1 MRVVFHVISTGGG
14 NGVSRTTRYIA
25 ERDKDPTREGP
36 GARPLFSEDRDD
48 LTYRKADRILDPL
61 SGHPEKDDL
70 LHLSVSFTE
79 EDFEKLGADEKE
91 RQEHLREV
99 IREGMRGMAEDL
111 NVEELTWVAGIHR
124 NTENPHAH
132 IVIRNAAIE
141 RGGIV
146 EKPIG
151 RLRTNLLPHKQIVDG
166 KEVVVAGRIGDRFLT
181 ALDRQQDRFLDR
193 NRDQSRARDA
203 WEEIYQRAQG
213 RADSQR
219 NDSAVD
225 TQPIRE
231 DKLTRQF
238 KQSRGVI
245 SRSSIDYPSVAGSWN
260 PAAQTRVDEKSDYR
274 IALGRHL
281 ELSTRL
287 AFAEVWHERAVKH
300 GDTYRFNVI
309 DKSTS
314 AERKI
319 SELDVHRRASAR
331 AERISPVNRSIREQ
345 AYEADLSGHR
355 ETLDQLIEAREAKIA
370 ALGKDVGSLRGTVAN
385 VAERLMTRVD
395 TPSQAR
401 VVPII
406 SRESLSELQKT
417 AVKLNLPEK
426 VSELEMVRV
435 ALAREF
441 AAPTR
446 TDDEAKVLSAQVNV
460 ARADFMAKNVRVENF
475 EASLHLT
482 PYEVHDERWSLGALD
497 KQISRRREDA
507 KFVPDRAARLDWRS
521 LARFNYSSAGRQKA
535 ADEVE
540 HLRFIRGEVVRQ
552 IEQRR
557 GPLTADRN
565 LASELLDVL
574 EDAYIREQKTRERAG
589 EVMPEPKYE
598 RYQMNSLE
606 ASAETLRDTALL
618 REVHEWERSSG
629 KSDPEMTWEGRAVAR
644 EILSEIHE
652 EETRGRLQ
660 HFLESK
666 RVASLNLG
674 DHRTGTLRDVEAR
687 TLTDYLARAIESKD
701 QRDHRHSINLAAQE
715 HHGRLVSDF
724 EKAKDYYATA
734 RELASEA
741 HGSEPQ
747 FTDKERINLEIYA
760 ERQTDEVA
768 REQFLELARDQ
779 SSSKEHEAS
788 ASLSR

>member
-14 NGVSRTTRYIA
+14 SGVSRTTRYIA

-36 GARPLFSEDRDD
+36 GARPLFSEDRED
-48 LTYRKADRILDPL
+48 LTYRKADRILDPV

-79 EDFEKLGADEKE
+79 EDFDQLGVDEKE
-91 RQEHLREV
+91 RQERLREV
-99 IREGMRGMAEDL
+99 IREGMRGMADDL

-141 RGGIV
+141 RGGVV

-166 KEVVVAGRIGDRFLT
+166 KELVVAGRIGDRFLT
-181 ALDRQQDRFLDR
+181 ALDGQQDRFLDR
-193 NRDQSRARDA
+193 NRDQTRGRDA

-213 RADSQR
+213 RAGSQR
-219 NDSAVD
+219 NDPGAD
-225 TQPIRE
+225 TQPNRE

-238 KQSRGVI
+238 KRSRGLI
-245 SRSSIDYPSVAGSWN
+245 STHAVDYGSVVGSWN
-260 PAAQTRVDEKSDYR
+260 PTARIRADDSSDYR

-287 AFAEVWHERAVKH
+287 LFAEVWHERAVKH
-300 GDTYRFNVI
+300 GDTYRFNVF
-309 DKSTS
+309 DQSNEE
-314 AERKI
+314 ERKI

-331 AERISPVNRSIREQ
+331 AQRISPLDRPTREQ
-345 AYEADLSGHR
+345 AYETDLTRHR
-355 ETLDQLIEAREAKIA
+355 ETLDELIEARETKIA
-370 ALGKDVGSLRGTVAN
+370 ALGKDIGSLRGTVAK
-385 VAERLMTRVD
+385 VAERLMTRVY

-446 TDDEAKVLSAQVNV
+446 TDDEAKALSAQVNV

-482 PYEVHDERWSLGALD
+482 PYEVHGERWSLSALD

-521 LARFNYSSAGRQKA
+521 LARLNYSSAGRQEA

-557 GPLTADRN
+557 GPLTADRS

-574 EDAYIREQKTRERAG
+574 EDAYSREQKTRERAG
-589 EVMPEPKYE
+589 EAMPEPKYE

-629 KSDPEMTWEGRAVAR
+629 KNEPEMTWDGRAVAR
-644 EILSEIHE
+644 EIMSEIAVY
-652 EETRGRLQ
+652 ETRGRLQ

-666 RVASLNLG
+666 RVASFNLG
-674 DHRTGTLRDVEAR
+674 DHRTGTLREVEAR
-687 TLTDYLARAIESKD
+687 TLTDYLARAIESRQ
-701 QRDHRHSINLAAQE
+701 QRDHRHSINSAAGE

-747 FTDKERINLEIYA
+747 FTDKEKINLEIYA
-760 ERQTDEVA
+760 ERQPDPTTRTFYLTLPQGTSERTD
-768 REQFLELARDQ
+768 RESHRALER
-779 SSSKEHEAS
+779 
-788 ASLSR
+788 